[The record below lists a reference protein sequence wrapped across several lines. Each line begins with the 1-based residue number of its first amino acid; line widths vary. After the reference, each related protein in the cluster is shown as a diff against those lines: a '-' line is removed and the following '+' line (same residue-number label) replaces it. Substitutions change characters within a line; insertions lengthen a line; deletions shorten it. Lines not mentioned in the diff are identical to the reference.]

1 MGTEKLQKTTK
12 ALETHRL
19 SNDENLNTLLKS
31 VVGEVTAHAERLF
44 EQIKK
49 LSDIGRAL
57 SGVYDLNT
65 LLEMIVDQAKDR
77 KIGARGLRA
86 IMEKFMLQIMYELP
100 SLDNVDSCI
109 ITDDVILKKSQPIYK
124 KLRKTA

>member
-65 LLEMIVDQAKDR
+65 LLEMIVD
-77 KIGARGLRA
+77 
-86 IMEKFMLQIMYELP
+86 F
-100 SLDNVDSCI
+100 N
-109 ITDDVILKKSQPIYK
+109 YK
-124 KLRKTA
+124 RNY